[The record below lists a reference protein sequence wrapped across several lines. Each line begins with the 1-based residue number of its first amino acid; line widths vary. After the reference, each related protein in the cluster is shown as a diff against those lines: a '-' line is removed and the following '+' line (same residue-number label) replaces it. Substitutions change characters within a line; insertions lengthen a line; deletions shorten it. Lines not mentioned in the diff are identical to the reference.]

1 MAGEKRKKSSAGSSV
16 SRRGSRTRAS
26 GRASRSAATGNRERR
41 NASRASKARVIKFP
55 QGRRPRRS
63 GLPDRRK
70 VGRAGGRGRVRLILG
85 AVVVVCV
92 LLSLEGRAVQLSVA
106 KDDRYQAFTPE
117 ANAEERSDAATSSE
131 RTGRGSIISADGRY
145 LAMSLD

>member
-41 NASRASKARVIKFP
+41 NASKASKARVIKFP

-63 GLPDRRK
+63 RLPDRRK
-70 VGRAGGRGRVRLILG
+70 DGARFHNFGGRPVPRNELRYREGHRYPIPGRRAGGGGRSSLRGARRRRWNR
-85 AVVVVCV
+85 C
-92 LLSLEGRAVQLSVA
+92 R
-106 KDDRYQAFTPE
+106 DRGKARR
-117 ANAEERSDAATSSE
+117 EER
-131 RTGRGSIISADGRY
+131 RG
-145 LAMSLD
+145 